1 VDVDFAGKN
10 TDAEEA
16 LYVLLESLGI
26 QVRTVGHPPVATVE
40 EAKRHRADGAGAHVK
55 NLFVR
60 NKKGAMWLVT
70 LLEDRIVDLKELGRR
85 LGAGHLS
92 FASRERLRA
101 HLGVEPGSVTPLA
114 AMHDRD
120 GVVRVALDA
129 AILREPLV
137 HCHPLRNDRT
147 STLHTV
153 DLVRFLHATGHD
165 PLVLD
170 LDATQA
176 HARDVAE
183 GAR

>member
-1 VDVDFAGKN
+1 MDIGLAGKN

-16 LYVLLESLGI
+16 LYVFLESLGVL
-26 QVRTVGHPPVATVE
+26 VRTVGHPPVATVD
-40 EAKRHRADGAGAHVK
+40 EAKKHRVEHLGAHVK

-70 LLEDRIVDLKELGRR
+70 LLEDRVVDLKDLGRR

-92 FASRERLRA
+92 FASPDRLRT

-114 AMHDRD
+114 ALHDRD
-120 GVVRVALDA
+120 GVVKVVLDA

-153 DLVRFLHATGHD
+153 DLMRFLHATGHD
-165 PLVLD
+165 PTVLD
-170 LDATQA
+170 LDAEA
-176 HARDVAE
+176 A
-183 GAR
+183 G